1 MKTQSNHG
9 TGGLNMYDEMIQAIK
24 KFTSG
29 HTVED
34 TAMVLCNIM
43 LDLVEMTDE
52 EFADEIVSVVMGNE
66 RFDLD

>member
-1 MKTQSNHG
+1 
-9 TGGLNMYDEMIQAIK
+9 MYDEMIEAVNRFLYAYGI
-24 KFTSG
+24 
-29 HTVED
+29 ED

-52 EFADEIVSVVMGNE
+52 DFADEIISVVMSNE

>member
-1 MKTQSNHG
+1 
-9 TGGLNMYDEMIQAIK
+9 MYYEMIDAIK
-24 KFTSG
+24 KFTSD

-43 LDLVEMTDE
+43 LDLVELTDE
-52 EFADEIVSVVMGNE
+52 DFAMEVVSVVTGNE

>member
-1 MKTQSNHG
+1 
-9 TGGLNMYDEMIQAIK
+9 MYFEMINAINR
-24 KFTSG
+24 FTAG

-52 EFADEIVSVVMGNE
+52 DFADEIVSCVMANE